1 MHPVLRIALYV
12 VLAASAAF
20 FGYRFMQGYADRM
33 DRAAHRYESDVTSA
47 TVEAEPSND
56 IAIEST
62 NALPPGTE
70 APPETEVD
78 SVTAAAS
85 TNEVTAEGE
94 GATTNAPPPRPP
106 AAVSTP
112 PSTAAPRSGGFG
124 IDAALALG
132 AVVGLA
138 LLVAGDVSHYMGS
151 RAHRALYSD
160 EGEHAGSPEYD
171 QAEQAWANGDHMEA
185 LRLLRDHLN
194 RHPRQLHAAFRIAEI
209 YEKDLGNHLAAALEY
224 EEILKHKLAPDRWG
238 WSAIHLCNLYNRLG
252 QSDKTEALLRRIVDE
267 YGETPAARKARERL
281 GIPEESPAAEPS
293 ESEPQPEAGPQLPP
307 GFRPKKKR

>member
-33 DRAAHRYESDVTSA
+33 DRAAHRYEKRGDIGP
-47 TVEAEPSND
+47 VEAEPASD
-56 IAIEST
+56 IAVEST
-62 NALPPGTE
+62 NAPPPAAE
-70 APPETEVD
+70 APPETQGASD
-78 SVTAAAS
+78 AAAAS
-85 TNEVTAEGE
+85 TNEVAAEGE
-94 GATTNAPPPRPP
+94 GTTTNAPPPPP
-106 AAVSTP
+106 AAASTP
-112 PSTAAPRSGGFG
+112 PTAASPRSGGFG
-124 IDAALALG
+124 VYAALALG

-160 EGEHAGSPEYD
+160 EGEQAASPEYD

-194 RHPRQLHAAFRIAEI
+194 RHPRQLHVAFRIAEI

-224 EEILKHKLAPDRWG
+224 EEILKRKLAPDRWG

-267 YGETPAARKARERL
+267 YGETPAAKKARERL
-281 GIPEESPAAEPS
+281 GIPEEGPPAEPAQ
-293 ESEPQPEAGPQLPP
+293 SEPQPEGGPQLPP
-307 GFRPKKKR
+307 GFRPKKMR